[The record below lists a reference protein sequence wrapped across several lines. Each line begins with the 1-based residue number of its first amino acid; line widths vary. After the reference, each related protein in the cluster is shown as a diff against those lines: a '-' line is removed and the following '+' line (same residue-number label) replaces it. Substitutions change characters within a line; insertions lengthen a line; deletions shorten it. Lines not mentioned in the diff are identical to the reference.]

1 MCFYNRKEKKKKKH
15 AKTKD
20 SWYYRALR
28 LEEKKKQK
36 HIQRIL
42 EVNEKIKDLEEF
54 KNIRDKEKALEEGK
68 NIRLNDKERAE
79 FIAHE
84 IEYRNLLKWY
94 DRVLILGLVI
104 FPLSYFIGVHLIA
117 LGKYLGIF

>member
-1 MCFYNRKEKKKKKH
+1 MWFYNRKEKKKKKQIQM
-15 AKTKD
+15 
-20 SWYYRALR
+20 L
-28 LEEKKKQK
+28 LE
-36 HIQRIL
+36 I
-42 EVNEKIKDLEEF
+42 NEKIKDLEEW
-54 KNIRDKEKALEEGK
+54 KNIK
-68 NIRLNDKERAE
+68 LNDKERAE

-104 FPLSYFIGVHLIA
+104 SPLSYFIGVHLIA